1 MIIAVTNPKGGVG
14 KTSTSMLIAA
24 VFAHRGDDVTVIDL
38 DRQGTALD
46 WAERVEERNEA
57 DGDSSSQLPFAVE
70 LSIPRQVEKL
80 AARIG
85 KKGVAI
91 IDTPPGDPDAIEAA
105 IAASDFVIVPTRATN
120 ADLSRVWALQD
131 ALDDVPHAAL
141 LTFARKGTN
150 ALEITRAALDG
161 QGMPRFKAE
170 ISLREAVHSTFG
182 FVPSGDFHGY
192 DDVATEI
199 LEMMK

>member
-70 LSIPRQVEKL
+70 LSIPRQVGKM

-131 ALDDVPHAAL
+131 D
-141 LTFARKGTN
+141 R
-150 ALEITRAALDG
+150 R
-161 QGMPRFKAE
+161 
-170 ISLREAVHSTFG
+170 S
-182 FVPSGDFHGY
+182 
-192 DDVATEI
+192 
-199 LEMMK
+199 

>member
-57 DGDSSSQLPFAVE
+57 GDSSSQLPFAVE
-70 LSIPRQVEKL
+70 LSIPRQVGKM

-105 IAASDFVIVPTRATN
+105 IAASDLVIVPTRATT
-120 ADLSRVWALQD
+120 ADLSRVWVLQ
-131 ALDDVPHAAL
+131 V
-141 LTFARKGTN
+141 R
-150 ALEITRAALDG
+150 
-161 QGMPRFKAE
+161 
-170 ISLREAVHSTFG
+170 REH
-182 FVPSGDFHGY
+182 
-192 DDVATEI
+192 
-199 LEMMK
+199 